1 MVIGELTNGKSGKS
15 RLCDCSKD
23 FMPWLPQSSQTVPHR
38 GRSLSRRLKSGFCA
52 CTDCSVRTYTYVRSC
67 TRIYAHTS
75 NCVPT
80 SQIFS
85 PMSRC
90 RHFMSRC
97 PTDAVNCVLLMHC
110 IVERNVYPTIV
121 QQQPCLT
128 SLMALWWIG
137 SMPYCIFL
145 PDNFIANCH
154 HSYDTWHPKISMVC
168 RSYNDDLCKINWH
181 SWKFNGN
188 FIFWPWL
195 VHQSKDQKDI
205 VSKRVDG
212 RNEKGEI
219 VHEIIWKVWIVNT
232 LMIYDTRYCLTFWK
246 SKNRKENWFCPC
258 LSNKHVL
265 ESFSAFY
272 SDHGMFN
279 HSVKRILCQ
288 REKVAGG
295 VK

>member
-1 MVIGELTNGKSGKS
+1 MSAVFVFKVELCLPTKHIAQYFLNGDWRIDKWESGKS
-15 RLCDCSKD
+15 RLCDCRKD

-137 SMPYCIFL
+137 SMPHCIFCQ
-145 PDNFIANCH
+145 A
-154 HSYDTWHPKISMVC
+154 IS
-168 RSYNDDLCKINWH
+168 
-181 SWKFNGN
+181 
-188 FIFWPWL
+188 
-195 VHQSKDQKDI
+195 
-205 VSKRVDG
+205 
-212 RNEKGEI
+212 
-219 VHEIIWKVWIVNT
+219 
-232 LMIYDTRYCLTFWK
+232 
-246 SKNRKENWFCPC
+246 
-258 LSNKHVL
+258 
-265 ESFSAFY
+265 
-272 SDHGMFN
+272 
-279 HSVKRILCQ
+279 
-288 REKVAGG
+288 
-295 VK
+295 

>member
-15 RLCDCSKD
+15 RLCDCRKD

-85 PMSRC
+85 PASRC

-97 PTDAVNCVLLMHC
+97 PTNAVNCVLLMHC

-128 SLMALWWIG
+128 SLVALWWIG
-137 SMPYCIFL
+137 SMPYCIF
-145 PDNFIANCH
+145 CQ
-154 HSYDTWHPKISMVC
+154 TIS
-168 RSYNDDLCKINWH
+168 
-181 SWKFNGN
+181 
-188 FIFWPWL
+188 
-195 VHQSKDQKDI
+195 
-205 VSKRVDG
+205 
-212 RNEKGEI
+212 
-219 VHEIIWKVWIVNT
+219 
-232 LMIYDTRYCLTFWK
+232 
-246 SKNRKENWFCPC
+246 
-258 LSNKHVL
+258 
-265 ESFSAFY
+265 
-272 SDHGMFN
+272 
-279 HSVKRILCQ
+279 
-288 REKVAGG
+288 
-295 VK
+295 